1 MEGDIRDGIS
11 IGKLVKKSD
20 GPEETLIMET
30 MSKYGMEKR
39 EEGRVS
45 LKFPS
50 NKLWMSTSNSLLG
63 YLKLSRHR

>member
-11 IGKLVKKSD
+11 IGKLVRKSD
-20 GPEETLIMET
+20 GHEQIELIIKT

-50 NKLWMSTSNSLLG
+50 NKLRMDVDFEFIAW
-63 YLKLSRHR
+63 LSEA